1 MNDNDKISEPQLRDY
16 DQAGAITAGQI
27 IKMGDGYILA
37 IKVASRPHGLVVC
50 SQPGM
55 SRTWARVDEL
65 LEYLSAVAPS
75 IRHITM
81 LLDPID
87 VPIPKASHT
96 PTCPHC
102 GHEHEDD
109 WEVLLPDQMDSM
121 RCEACRQE
129 FAFAIVE
136 CHQCGNEQ
144 AFSWTHTPSP
154 EAIDLL
160 TCEACGSICRRP
172 SSDDQIPTNHEA
184 A

>member
-1 MNDNDKISEPQLRDY
+1 MNDNDKISESQLRDY
-16 DQAGAITAGQI
+16 DQAGVISAGQI
-27 IKMGDGYILA
+27 IKMGDGYVLA
-37 IKVASRPHGLVVC
+37 IKVTLRPHGLVVC
-50 SQPGM
+50 SQPDM
-55 SRTWARVDEL
+55 PHTWASVDKL
-65 LEYLSAVAPS
+65 LAYISTVAPS

-87 VPIPKASHT
+87 VQIPKSSHT

-102 GHEHEDD
+102 EHEHEDD
-109 WEVLLPDQMDSM
+109 WEVLLPDQMGSM

-144 AFSWTHTPSP
+144 AFSWTHTPS
-154 EAIDLL
+154 ADALDLL

-172 SSDDQIPTNHEA
+172 SSDDQIPIDHETA
-184 A
+184 